1 MSKKLLIDREQ
12 IEAIR
17 NSLANGL
24 GSMGVLRW
32 AESILTQ
39 FTSNDDQSELSKEL
53 RENADRLDGDLPALL
68 IQAADALDESGASF
82 DVADYAARHNQECTQ
97 MLIAERNRLRTEIN
111 GARALLIEANTPM
124 RPDGWFA
131 RNAEW
136 LARNTPERMPELGA
150 ATPTTTGHGEA
161 AQGCCIQPSTGEA
174 ANSTDA
180 APVSFRRAY
189 VCRDCDGV
197 YADQPVSQCDCLG
210 REIYDEFLLVPV
222 ADAATDE
229 QKHDALKDNHESEQ

>member
-24 GSMGVLRW
+24 GSLGVLRW
-32 AESILTQ
+32 AESILTEINP
-39 FTSNDDQSELSKEL
+39 NDDQSELSKEL

-97 MLIAERNRLRTEIN
+97 MLIAERNRLRAEID

-136 LARNTPERMPELGA
+136 LARNTPERLREPGA
-150 ATPTTTGHGEA
+150 ATPTTTTGHGEA
-161 AQGCCIQPSTGEA
+161 AQGGCIQPGTGEA
-174 ANSTDA
+174 ANSTDT
-180 APVSFRRAY
+180 APVSLRRAY

-197 YADQPVSQCDCLG
+197 YADQPVS
-210 REIYDEFLLVPV
+210 P
-222 ADAATDE
+222 
-229 QKHDALKDNHESEQ
+229 